1 VWFLDE
7 STRAGWNAAVTAD
20 TGLNSD
26 TWLFI
31 VVDIASITTQ
41 ADADAIIAAAGSYSR
56 RERRASDVAVSY
68 GGAETLFQ
76 YLGMDG
82 LSFGQGS
89 DPITTYFN

>member
-41 ADADAIIAAAGSYSR
+41 ADA
-56 RERRASDVAVSY
+56 SDVAVSY